1 MGYSLKDFKI
11 LIPDELIAQF
21 PSEERHGS
29 KLLILN
35 ADNGLIQD
43 DHFFNISS
51 FLSSRDCV
59 VYNDA
64 KVINARLYGNKVLP
78 GGEKGGHVEILLTRK
93 IDTHNWH
100 CLIRPARRVR
110 EGSSITL
117 DGGTEL
123 QVLYSLGEGAFSIQF
138 SHAVSYNDLQKLG
151 EIPLPKYIKRKP
163 DKKIDEDRYQTVYS
177 RQYGAVASP
186 TAGLHFTDDII
197 QNLTQGGTRF
207 VPITL
212 HVDWGTFKPVREND
226 YRNHEIHRE
235 KYEITETSAEA
246 VNQSRREGRRIVCV
260 GTTSVRAL
268 ESAAD
273 GQGRVKAIHGETNLY
288 IYPGYTFK
296 TVDAM
301 ITNFHM
307 PDSTLILLVSAF
319 AGKEYIEKAYRHA
332 VAGRYRFFSYGDA
345 MFIHRGQL

>member
-11 LIPDELIAQF
+11 SIPDELIAQF

-35 ADNGLIQD
+35 ADTGLIQD
-43 DHFFNISS
+43 DHFFNIAS
-51 FLSSRDCV
+51 FLTSRDCV

-64 KVINARLYGNKVLP
+64 KVINARMYGNKVLT
-78 GGEKGGHVEILLTRK
+78 GGEKGGHVEILLTRM
-93 IDTHNWH
+93 IDAHNWQ
-100 CLIRPARRVR
+100 CLIQPARRVR
-110 EGSSITL
+110 KGSSITL
-117 DGGTEL
+117 DGETEL
-123 QVLYSLGEGAFSIQF
+123 QVLHCLGEGAFSIRF
-138 SHAVSYNDLQKLG
+138 SRAVSYNDLQKLG

-163 DKKIDEDRYQTVYS
+163 LKIDGDRYQTVYS

-197 QNLTQGGTRF
+197 QDLTKGGTRF

-235 KYEITETSAEA
+235 QYEISESSADA
-246 VNQSRREGRRIVCV
+246 INQSRREGRRMVCV
-260 GTTSVRAL
+260 GTTSVRAI

-273 GQGRVKAIHGETNLY
+273 WQGTVKATYGETNLY

-296 TVDAM
+296 TVEAM

-319 AGKEYIEKAYRHA
+319 ADKKYIEKAYRHA
-332 VAGRYRFFSYGDA
+332 VAKRYRFFSYGDA
-345 MFIHRGQL
+345 MFIYRGQ